1 MPLCQSFYLYACLPV
16 YLSVSEYVSVYLSS
30 LISYHF
36 VFLYFSFNLY
46 MFFINLFFKSNSFI
60 SLLDVLFI
68 PIFLSNFFL
77 LSPSFLTFIFFSPSF
92 ILLFIFLYLFL
103 LSPLPFPSF
112 PFSSFLSLLPP
123 MLNIPFSCIYLHLD
137 KTGTLTQNLMSVA
150 NTWFMGKKHDI
161 KSFSAQN
168 EEVLY
173 NIEALHVIFYYYIL

>member
-68 PIFLSNFFL
+68 PIFLSNFSSLSFFSYVHFFL
-77 LSPSFLTFIFFSPSF
+77 SFFYSPFYLSLSVLTFSS
-92 ILLFIFLYLFL
+92 
-103 LSPLPFPSF
+103 SF
-112 PFSSFLSLLPP
+112 PFFSLFFFSFSTSTYVKYSFLLYLPTFRQNRYSYTEP
-123 MLNIPFSCIYLHLD
+123 DECSKYLVH
-137 KTGTLTQNLMSVA
+137 G
-150 NTWFMGKKHDI
+150 
-161 KSFSAQN
+161 
-168 EEVLY
+168 
-173 NIEALHVIFYYYIL
+173 